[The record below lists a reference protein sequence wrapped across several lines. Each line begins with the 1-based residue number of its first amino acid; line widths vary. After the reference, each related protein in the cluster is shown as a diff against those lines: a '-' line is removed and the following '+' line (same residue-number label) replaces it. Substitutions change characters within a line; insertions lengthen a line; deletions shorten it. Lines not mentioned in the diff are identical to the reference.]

1 MWQREHLFSPGTHQF
16 IGWLHNHKSCPGVS
30 YSMENT
36 TISLNQDTLWDLET
50 IMLETEI
57 FDLDGVIKFLI
68 MEWKV

>member
-1 MWQREHLFSPGTHQF
+1 
-16 IGWLHNHKSCPGVS
+16 
-30 YSMENT
+30 MENT